1 MSGIRSKISSVLGRK
16 NSQFSSYLDELWFE
30 SISKINI
37 VSEQKLS
44 STSSPTTQDR
54 EVDIYSPFQGN
65 EFEWPVGSGIMYKVV
80 VSNNL
85 AWLDRNLGASQVA
98 TSLDDE
104 LSYGDL
110 YQWGRL
116 TDGHEKRNSNTTT
129 TQSTTDQPE
138 HGDFILRPSL
148 DGIRDWRN
156 PKNDQLWQGTNGTNN
171 PAPPGWR
178 LPTKAEWNT
187 EIQSWGGGDSLEI
200 FKSPL
205 KLPRAG
211 YREFDDGSLVNV
223 GSIGHYWS
231 STVLSV
237 SSTSFTFSNESDTS
251 SNRGRAY
258 GLSVR
263 CVRSL
268 V

>member
-1 MSGIRSKISSVLGRK
+1 MSGIKSKISSVLGRK

-116 TDGHEKRNSNTTT
+116 TDGHQLRNSGTR
-129 TQSTTDQPE
+129 STLSSGDVPG
-138 HGDFILRPSL
+138 HGDFIIGST
-148 DGIRDWRN
+148 DWRSPQN
-156 PKNDQLWQGTNGTNN
+156 GNLWQGVDGVNN

-178 LPTKAEWNT
+178 IPTEAEWDA
-187 EIQSWGGGDSLEI
+187 ERQSWSSNDSDGA
-200 FKSPL
+200 FASPL
-205 KLPRAG
+205 KLPSAG
-211 YREFDDGSLVNV
+211 FRGNNGSV
-223 GSIGHYWS
+223 GNAGSNGYYWS
-231 STVLSV
+231 STVDGSYASYLY
-237 SSTSFTFSNESDTS
+237 FDS
-251 SNRGRAY
+251 SNANMYSYRRAY
-258 GLSVR
+258 GYPVR